1 MNSNYPRR
9 TLSPIQMVK
18 SKTDFRANKKH
29 PVREEIDK
37 SIGTFNL
44 TATVAE
50 DAQTLAEMNIEGL
63 VAFICTL
70 KKDGRIIA
78 QGRGST
84 VINPANRYI
93 SRAVHSAF
101 NSSLSDAVIRA
112 TKVLD
117 TVHPNPSAS
126 TAEYS
131 KAKDADVFEPAT
143 DKQRHYLAEL
153 IALNVQDENE
163 RERRQSQLG
172 ELTKQEASRL
182 IESFRR

>member
-1 MNSNYPRR
+1 MDINS
-9 TLSPIQMVK
+9 
-18 SKTDFRANKKH
+18 NKKH
-29 PVREEIDK
+29 PVRQEIER

-44 TATVAE
+44 TAEVKE
-50 DAQTLAEMNIEGL
+50 DTQTLTEMKHVEGL
-63 VAFICTL
+63 VAFLCVL
-70 KKDGRIIA
+70 KKDGRVIA

-117 TVHPNPSAS
+117 TVHPNPE
-126 TAEYS
+126 TLRTGVS
-131 KAKDADVFEPAT
+131 KNPTMGAQDAFEPAT

-153 IALNVQDENE
+153 IALNVDDENE
-163 RERRQSQLG
+163 REQRQAQIG
-172 ELTKQEASRL
+172 ELTKSEASRM